1 MADGLEHFL
10 REAREGVVRDIPR
23 GHYTPGYWTMLAAT
37 GRRAGIRFE
46 DLRFGH
52 EPNSGYAQALRLPT
66 ALGAADDY
74 PYDRRNEG
82 RNYSGLVLLESAETT
97 DQASERVNGCVRHIF
112 AAEGLDQFV
121 HDLAEVVGDLHD
133 NVWSHGKST
142 GFSMA
147 QTWRNLRQTDS
158 YWFEFS
164 LADCGMGF
172 LRETQRA
179 GIPGI
184 DSDADAIS
192 WCIKKGNTSKRT
204 KVVDDMMQSLP
215 PDMMGNPMFGFAAI
229 KESDNHHM
237 GLGLAKLMALVEK
250 YRGRLW
256 LASGA
261 SLLYKPPMNEH
272 VIRAAPSKCKG
283 VALAV
288 RFDTSV
294 IREILVQEAADSAQ
308 TTDETTAN
316 LITLLGG

>member
-1 MADGLEHFL
+1 
-10 REAREGVVRDIPR
+10 
-23 GHYTPGYWTMLAAT
+23 MLAAT
-37 GRRAGIRFE
+37 GRHAGIRFE
-46 DLRFGH
+46 DLRFDYDQ
-52 EPNSGYAQALRLPT
+52 NQGYAQALRLPT
-66 ALGAADDY
+66 ALGAVDEY

-82 RNYSGLVLLESAETT
+82 RNYSGLVLLKSAETT
-97 DQASERVNGCVRHIF
+97 DQASERVNDCIRHIF
-112 AAEGLDQFV
+112 AAKGLDQFV

-147 QTWRNLRQTDS
+147 QTWRNTKRQDS
-158 YWFEFS
+158 NWFEFS

-179 GIPGI
+179 GIAGI
-184 DSDADAIS
+184 GSDAEAIS
-192 WCIKKGNTSKRT
+192 WCIQKGNTSKKT

-215 PDMMGNPMFGFAAI
+215 PDMMGNPMGGFAAI

-237 GLGLAKLMALVEK
+237 GLGLAKLMSLVEK

-256 LASGA
+256 LASGG
-261 SLLYKPPMNEH
+261 SLLYKPPVVPH
-272 VIRAAPSKCKG
+272 VIRAAPSHCQG

-288 RFDTSV
+288 RFDTRV
-294 IREILVQEAADSAQ
+294 IREILVQEATGSAQ

-316 LITLLGG
+316 LITLLEG